1 MSETLYD
8 LGRLRL
14 LGELRRRGT
23 MAAVAD
29 ALGYSASTV
38 SHQLALLEAEAGVPL
53 LEPDGRT
60 VRLTE
65 AGEILAGHVDLIL
78 DAVDRARSDVA
89 ASLDEVA
96 GTVRIGAFQTA
107 ALAIVPPALARLSA
121 AHPRLRVRLRHL
133 ETEDALPALAARE
146 LDLVVAEEY
155 PGAVLPR
162 SPELEVAELA
172 RDPLRLALPRGST
185 VDPAAP
191 LASLRDHAWAM
202 EPQQAASRAWA
213 TALCR
218 ETGFEPDVRFEASDL
233 LLQAELARRGLAAAI
248 LPGLL
253 LGFADQ
259 GVVLVDLGPVAYRR
273 LLLVTRRGGHGDPA
287 LAAVGAALRGAL

>member
-8 LGRLRL
+8 LSRLRL

-38 SHQLALLEAEAGVPL
+38 SHQLSLLEAEAGVPL

-78 DAVDRARSDVA
+78 DAVDRARSEVA
-89 ASLDEVA
+89 ASLAEVA

-121 AHPRLRVRLRHL
+121 GHPRLRVRLRHL

-155 PGAVLPR
+155 PGALLPR
-162 SPELEVAELA
+162 SPELEVSELA
-172 RDPLRLALPRGST
+172 RDPLRLAIPRGAA
-185 VDPAAP
+185 VDPDAP
-191 LASLRDHAWAM
+191 LHSLRGHAWAM
-202 EPQQAASRAWA
+202 EPPQAASRAWA

-218 ETGFEPDVRFEASDL
+218 EAGFEPDVRFEASDL

-259 GVVLVDLGPVAYRR
+259 GVELVDLGPEAYRR
-273 LLLVTRRGGHGDPA
+273 LLLVTRRGAHGDPA
-287 LAAVGAALRGAL
+287 LAAVAEALRDAL